1 MRKLIWLAAACYI
14 AGAALSQEVT
24 LSAGGPVRL
33 SLSVPENT
41 RVTITALGSE
51 TIDTVLTLLD
61 DAQRVVAYSDDRIV
75 EGALMRDA
83 QIVWEE
89 AGEYT
94 LLVDSF
100 NGVSEGLVR
109 VEIVRQPRMPILRV
123 GDKRTL
129 VLERWRPLRL
139 RLTLDEPLTVAVSA
153 FDLSRRLDLIMWLRT
168 SEGDA
173 LLADDAESRFSAR
186 GAWTL
191 RAGEHDLWIVD
202 WLGRAGEVR
211 IELRAAEPPR

>member
-1 MRKLIWLAAACYI
+1 MQNLIWLI
-14 AGAALSQEVT
+14 TVWHIVGTVLSQEIT
-24 LSAGGPVRL
+24 LSADGPVRL
-33 SLSVPENT
+33 PLSIQENT

-61 DAQRVVAYSDDRIV
+61 DAQRVAAYSDDRMV
-75 EGALMRDA
+75 EGVLVRDA

-109 VEIVRQPRMPILRV
+109 VEIVRQPLVPTLSVGSERV
-123 GDKRTL
+123 L
-129 VLERWRPLRL
+129 ALERWRPLRL
-139 RLTLDEPLTVAVSA
+139 RLRLDEPLTVQVSA
-153 FDLSRRLDLIMWLRT
+153 SSVGRRLDLIMWLRT
-168 SEGDA
+168 SEGDV
-173 LLADDAESRFSAR
+173 LLADDADGRFDTRAL
-186 GAWTL
+186 WTL

-202 WLGRAGEVR
+202 WLGRAGEVSV
-211 IELRAAEPPR
+211 ELKAMEPPS